1 LLLGDVLARACVR
14 VVELEG
20 LQLAKLRV
28 IQRPKEKCA
37 VCRQGREFVIAHH
50 KLYKMTLDAAKTH
63 ECHALQLDTLE
74 HAPSPNDIKDQNKAI
89 RAPLFE
95 ILLDFKVQTN
105 ASSAKASA
113 MDFCTE
119 VSDTAP
125 ATTALFL
132 PAKLKEGDVD
142 PCDDEVPFDYLS
154 QVVCNL
160 RMPCICCVVDTI

>member
-1 LLLGDVLARACVR
+1 MR

-20 LQLAKLRV
+20 LQLAILRV

>member
-1 LLLGDVLARACVR
+1 MR

-20 LQLAKLRV
+20 LQLAILRV

-37 VCRQGREFVIAHH
+37 VCRQGRELVIVHAHH
-50 KLYKMTLDAAKTH
+50 KLYKMTLDADKSH
-63 ECHALQLDTLE
+63 ECHALQLDALE
-74 HAPSPNDIKDQNKAI
+74 HAPSPNDIKGQNKAI
-89 RAPLFE
+89 RVPLFE

-113 MDFCTE
+113 MRFCTE

-125 ATTALFL
+125 ATTAVFL

-160 RMPCICCVVDTI
+160 RMPCICCVIDTIQSFIRCCR